1 MTEPGTEATSIGSE
15 PSAQKQTGAEPL
27 PWPAPREAWYVVV
40 VLMVAYLFSYVDR
53 QILSMLVGPIK
64 ADLGLSDTEISLL
77 HGLAFAICYTLL
89 GVWPIG
95 RWADTGNRRNI
106 IAGGVFLWS
115 LMTALCGRA
124 FNYTQLFV
132 ARIGVGVGE
141 AALTPTA
148 YSMLADYFPPQRRG
162 RALGLFAMGVYFGIG
177 AAIMIT
183 GLVVQ
188 LISTMPPIDLPVI
201 GEVRAWQVP
210 FLLLGP
216 PGILVSL
223 WVMTLREPLRRMTA
237 QEKELDQASFG
248 QVLSQMRLNGGFYL
262 NLTLGISLLTLL
274 FNGLAFWV
282 PAHFMR
288 VHAFSAAEVAFS
300 YGPIMLVAGALGILS
315 GGILAD
321 RWRAQ
326 GHRDA
331 ELRVGLFSALALWP
345 LAILVFQAD
354 NPQWALAALAPALF
368 CSSFPF
374 GAASAALQ
382 LVTPN
387 RLRARTSALYL
398 LVINLTGI
406 GFGATFA
413 SMISDYILRD
423 ENRIGDGVSAVA
435 LVAAPLAAWLLWR
448 AMPNYR
454 QMQAHTPAP

>member
-1 MTEPGTEATSIGSE
+1 VI
-15 PSAQKQTGAEPL
+15 
-27 PWPAPREAWYVVV
+27 

-64 ADLGLSDTEISLL
+64 ADLGLTDTEISLL
-77 HGLAFAICYTLL
+77 HGLAFAICYTVL

-132 ARIGVGVGE
+132 ARVGVGVGE

-148 YSMLADYFPPQRRG
+148 YSMLADYFPPERRG
-162 RALGLFAMGVYFGIG
+162 RALGLVAMGVYFGIG

-183 GLVVQ
+183 GFVVQ
-188 LISTMPPIDLPVI
+188 LVSAMPPIDLPII

-216 PGILVSL
+216 PGILVAL
-223 WVMTLREPLRRMTA
+223 WVMTLREPLRRLSAAEQGMA
-237 QEKELDQASFG
+237 EVSFA
-248 QVLSQMRLNGGFYL
+248 QVLAHVRLHSGFYL

-288 VHAFSAAEVAFS
+288 VHAFTAADVAFT

-326 GHRDA
+326 GRLDA
-331 ELRVGLFSALALWP
+331 ELRVGLVSTLLLWP
-345 LAILVFQAD
+345 LAIFVFQAQD
-354 NPQWALAALAPALF
+354 PTWALVALAPAIF

-413 SMISDYILRD
+413 SMISDFVLRD
-423 ENRIGDGVSAVA
+423 ETRIGDGVSTVA
-435 LVAAPLAAWLLWR
+435 LVSAPLAAWLLWK
-448 AMPNYR
+448 AMASYR
-454 QMQAHTPAP
+454 QMQA

>member
-1 MTEPGTEATSIGSE
+1 MTP
-15 PSAQKQTGAEPL
+15 P

-77 HGLAFAICYTLL
+77 HGLAFAICYTVL

-132 ARIGVGVGE
+132 SRVGVGVGE

-148 YSMLADYFPPQRRG
+148 YSMLADYFPPERRG

-183 GLVVQ
+183 GYVVQ
-188 LISTMPPIDLPVI
+188 LVSAMPPIDLPII

-216 PGILVSL
+216 PGILVAL
-223 WVMTLREPLRRMTA
+223 WVMTLREPIRRLTA
-237 QEKELDQASFG
+237 SEQSAGETSFA
-248 QVLSQMRLNGGFYL
+248 QVVAYMRSHAGFYL

-288 VHAFSAAEVAFS
+288 VHAFSPADVAFS

-326 GHRDA
+326 GRLDA
-331 ELRVGLFSALALWP
+331 ELRVGLVSSLALWP
-345 LAILVFQAD
+345 LAILVFQATD
-354 NPQWALAALAPALF
+354 PTWALIALAPAIF

-413 SMISDYILRD
+413 SMISDFVLRD
-423 ENRIGDGVSAVA
+423 ETRIGDGVSAVA
-435 LVAAPLAAWLLWR
+435 LVSAPLAAWLLWR
-448 AMPNYR
+448 AMSHYR
-454 QMQAHTPAP
+454 RMQA